1 MICFTTFRK
10 FDFDY
15 ADDFAQDV
23 AVYCGENGIMSPTE
37 KMELI
42 LNKEKNIQTFFIKL
56 QKSPFSAYPCV
67 VEGDIDGWY
76 IQQRTYTIMST
87 AIQECCKN
95 AEHFTISVR
104 NNIIWVNIF
113 KNNAVYA
120 RFQIRLITPSL
131 LKEYRSSDCNFYD
144 FPDQWVNITKLI

>member
-23 AVYCGENGIMSPTE
+23 TVYCGENGIMSPTE

-56 QKSPFSAYPCV
+56 QKSQFSAYPCV
-67 VEGDIDGWY
+67 VEGDIDGWH
-76 IQQRTYTIMST
+76 IQQRTYTILST

-113 KNNAVYA
+113 KNNDVYA

-131 LKEYRSSDCNFYD
+131 LKEFRSSDCNFYD